1 MSFKKFCPRCG
12 KETDALVGGTCQDCY
27 LEKHELFTVKDVSL
41 PVCVKCGKLHHKNAW
56 KFFSDED
63 VSQEI
68 VSKVKVDPDIFEPK
82 VDVELRRKSPFEYEA
97 RINVKGFL
105 DDVLIEQEKFM
116 VFKLSKVSCD
126 ACMKLVSNYREG
138 IIQLRASSNEEAE
151 DMYLL
156 TKSLIEKE
164 RANDSLSGIVKTMKN
179 KNGYELW
186 IGSKKA
192 SAKVSRYL
200 AKLYKVRVKS
210 SKQLIGED
218 DSGEFKYRYTFCIR
232 R

>member
-1 MSFKKFCPRCG
+1 M
-12 KETDALVGGTCQDCY
+12 
-27 LEKHELFTVKDVSL
+27 
-41 PVCVKCGKLHHKNAW
+41 
-56 KFFSDED
+56 FSDDD
-63 VSQEI
+63 VGEE
-68 VSKVKVDPDIFEPK
+68 VASKIKVDPDIFEPK
-82 VDVELRRKSPFEYEA
+82 VDVEIRKMGPFLYEA

-105 DDVLIEQEKFM
+105 DDVLVEQEKFIT
-116 VFKLSKVSCD
+116 FKLGKVSCD

-151 DMYLL
+151 EMYRL
-156 TKSLIEKE
+156 TKGLIEKE
-164 RANDSLSGIVKTMKN
+164 RANDSLSGIVKTIKS

-192 SAKVSRYL
+192 AAKISRYV

-218 DSGEFKYRYTFCIR
+218 QAGEFNFRYTFCIR
-232 R
+232 K

>member
-12 KETDALVGGTCQDCY
+12 KETDAIVRGTCQNCY
-27 LEKHELFTVKDVSL
+27 LEKHELFSVKDISL
-41 PVCVKCGKLHHKNAW
+41 PVCVKCGKLHHKNSW
-56 KFFSDED
+56 KLFSDDE
-63 VSQEI
+63 VAEE
-68 VSKVKVDPDIFEPK
+68 VASKIKVDPDIADPK
-82 VDVELRRKSPFEYEA
+82 VDVEISKMGPFEYEA

-105 DDVLIEQEKFM
+105 DDSLVEQEKFIT
-116 VFKLSKVSCD
+116 FKLSKVSCD

-138 IIQLRASSNEEAE
+138 ILQLRASSNEEAE
-151 DMYLL
+151 DMYRLA
-156 TKSLIEKE
+156 KSLIEKE
-164 RANDSLSGIVKTMKN
+164 KANDSLSGIVKTMKN

-192 SAKVSRYL
+192 AAKVSKYMC
-200 AKLYKVRVKS
+200 KLYKVRVKT

-218 DSGEFKYRYTFCIR
+218 ESGEFDYRYTFCIR